1 MATSVFDSGLYR
13 NMFGTAPMRAIFS
26 DAAYLARCVEA
37 EVALARAQARLGVI
51 PAEAAEAI
59 AARADPAALDID
71 RLAQETE
78 VVGYPILPLLH
89 QMTAQCGDAGGYV
102 HWGATTQDIMD
113 LATVL
118 QMRAGLDLI
127 GQELDAVR
135 AALVSLAKRYRDAEM
150 AGRTHLQQA
159 LPVTFGY
166 KAAVWLSGLDRHA
179 DRLREMRPR
188 VLMAQFGGAAG
199 TLASLG
205 LGDNG
210 VGDIGLRVRAE
221 LARELDLAE
230 PSITWHVARDG
241 LGEAVQFLALLGGTL
256 GKIALDVMIMA
267 STEFG
272 EVAEPL
278 VHGRGASSTMPQ
290 KRNPISCELITAA
303 AKTLRQ
309 NAGLMLDAMIQ
320 DFERATGPWHLE
332 WIAIPESFVLAAS
345 ALGQARFM
353 LEGLVVDTARM
364 RHNLAATNGL
374 IVAEAVMMGLA
385 PFIGRQEAHD
395 VVYDAC
401 SQAIEGGG
409 DILPILEA
417 QPDIVGKLGREK
429 LAALCDPSNYVGA
442 SGLMVDQV
450 VAGR

>member
-1 MATSVFDSGLYR
+1 MATSVFDSGLFR
-13 NMFGTAPMRAIFS
+13 NMFGTEPMRRIFN
-26 DAAYLARCVEA
+26 DAAYLTRCVEA
-37 EVALARAQARLGVI
+37 EVALARAQGRLGVI
-51 PAEAAEAI
+51 PAAAAEAI
-59 AARADPAALDID
+59 AARVRPDALDMD
-71 RLAQETE
+71 KLAQETE

-89 QMTAQCGDAGGYV
+89 QLTAQCGDAGGYL

-118 QMRAGLDLI
+118 QMRSGLELI
-127 GQELDAVR
+127 EQELDAVR
-135 AALVSLAKRYRDAEM
+135 AALVGLARRYRDTEM

-179 DRLREMRPR
+179 DRLRALKPR
-188 VLMAQFGGAAG
+188 TLMAQFGGAAG

-205 LGDNG
+205 SSD
-210 VGDIGLRVRAE
+210 VGLRVRAE

-241 LGEAVQFLALLGGTL
+241 LADAVQFLALLGGTL
-256 GKIALDVMIMA
+256 GKIAFDVMIMA

-272 EVAEPL
+272 EVAEPF
-278 VHGRGASSTMPQ
+278 VPGRGASSTMPQ
-290 KRNPISCELITAA
+290 KRNPISSELILAA
-303 AKTLRQ
+303 SKVLRQ
-309 NAGLMLDAMIQ
+309 NAGLMLDAMVQ

-332 WIAIPESFVLAAS
+332 WVAIPESFALAAS

-353 LEGLVVDTARM
+353 LEGLVVDTDRM
-364 RHNLAATNGL
+364 RRNLNATNGL

-385 PFIGRQEAHD
+385 PHIGRQEAHD

-401 SQAIEGGG
+401 RLAIEGGG

-417 QPDIVGKLGREK
+417 QPEIVGPLGRER

-450 VAGR
+450 LAGRG